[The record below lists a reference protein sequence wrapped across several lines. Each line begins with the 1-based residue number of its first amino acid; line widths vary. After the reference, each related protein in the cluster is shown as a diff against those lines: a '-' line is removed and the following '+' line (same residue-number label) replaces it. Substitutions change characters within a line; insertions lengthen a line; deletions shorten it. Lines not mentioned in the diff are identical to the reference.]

1 MTFRTTTT
9 GPAEIDAV
17 PRLLDFLIEPFEAE
31 FVRTGAL
38 AAAIV
43 GILCGV
49 VGCYVVL
56 RGMAL
61 MADSLAHGVLPGIAV
76 AFMITAGG
84 AAAGAEP
91 DQLAIGIGALVA
103 GLITAG
109 ATSLILR
116 RSRLREDTAA
126 AVVFVFM
133 LALGVVLIS
142 RTEGYAVDLTAF
154 LFGDVLGV
162 GGADVVVTAVLTAAV
177 LALVA
182 VLYRPFLLLSFDRQ
196 RAAALG
202 LRVDLLQLVMLVI
215 VTLAVVVGFRVVGSL
230 LVLGMLMAPPA
241 AAALVTKRLPAMMAV
256 SAGIAALSA
265 PIGLLI
271 SWHLDLAAGASIVL
285 VPVSAFILLL
295 AFKPVA
301 R

>member
-1 MTFRTTTT
+1 MELVTE
-9 GPAEIDAV
+9 P
-17 PRLLDFLIEPFEAE
+17 LDAE

-38 AAAIV
+38 AAALV
-43 GILCGV
+43 GVLCAV

-61 MADSLAHGVLPGIAV
+61 MADSLAHGVLPGIAL

-84 AAAGAEP
+84 SAGAEP
-91 DQLAIGIGALVA
+91 DVLAINLGALVA
-103 GLITAG
+103 GLLTAL
-109 ATSLILR
+109 ATGLIFR
-116 RSRLREDTAA
+116 RGRVREETAA

-142 RTEGYAVDLTAF
+142 RVEGYTVDLSAF

-162 GGADVVVTAVLTAAV
+162 SGGDVAFTALATAAV

-182 VLYRPFLLLSFDRQ
+182 LLYRPFLVLSFDRQ

-202 LRVDLLQLVMLVI
+202 MPVDRLHMAMLVTI
-215 VTLAVVVGFRVVGSL
+215 TLAVVIGFRVVGAL
-230 LVLGMLMAPPA
+230 LVLGMLIAPPA
-241 AAALVTKRLPAMMAV
+241 AAALLTKRLPAMMAT
-256 SAGIAALSA
+256 AAAIAAASA
-265 PIGLLI
+265 PLGLLL
-271 SWHLDLAAGASIVL
+271 SWHLDLAAGAAIVL
-285 VPVSAFILLL
+285 VAASTFLVML
-295 AFKPVA
+295 AFRPLP

>member
-1 MTFRTTTT
+1 
-9 GPAEIDAV
+9 V
-17 PRLLDFLIEPFEAE
+17 DFITDPFGAE

-38 AAAIV
+38 AAALV
-43 GILCGV
+43 GVLCGV
-49 VGCYVVL
+49 VGCYVIL

-76 AFMITAGG
+76 AFMITTAGDG
-84 AAAGAEP
+84 VATEP
-91 DQLAIGIGALVA
+91 DQLAIGLGALGA
-103 GLITAG
+103 GLLTAA
-109 ATSLILR
+109 ATDLILR
-116 RSRLREDTAA
+116 RSRLREETAA

-142 RTEGYAVDLTAF
+142 RTDGYSVDLTAF

-162 GGADVVVTAVLTAAV
+162 EGADVTVTAVLTVAI

-182 VLYRPFLLLSFDRQ
+182 ALYRPLLVLCFDRQ

-202 LRVDLLQLVMLVI
+202 LPVDRLQLVLLVL
-215 VTLAVVVGFRVVGSL
+215 VVLAVVVGFRVVGSL

-241 AAALVTKRLPAMMAV
+241 AAALVTKRLPAMMLV
-256 SAGIAALSA
+256 SAAIAAASA

-285 VPVSAFILLL
+285 VPVTLFIILL
-295 AFKPVA
+295 AFRPA
-301 R
+301 PG